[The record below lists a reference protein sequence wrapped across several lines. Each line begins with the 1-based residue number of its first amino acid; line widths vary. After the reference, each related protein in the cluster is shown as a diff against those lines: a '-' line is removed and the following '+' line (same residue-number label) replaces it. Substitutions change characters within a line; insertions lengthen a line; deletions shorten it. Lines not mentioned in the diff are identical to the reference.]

1 MWFELLGKPPGCRK
15 AAGGRWGGGVT
26 AKGKHQ
32 VEFIFPFYFM
42 NIKKVRFP
50 RRDFFVNVNENAK
63 FEKQSVKKKV
73 ITMKTEFVDI
83 LTK

>member
-1 MWFELLGKPPGCRK
+1 
-15 AAGGRWGGGVT
+15 
-26 AKGKHQ
+26 
-32 VEFIFPFYFM
+32 M
-42 NIKKVRFP
+42 NINNVRSP

>member
-1 MWFELLGKPPGCRK
+1 
-15 AAGGRWGGGVT
+15 
-26 AKGKHQ
+26 
-32 VEFIFPFYFM
+32 M
-42 NIKKVRFP
+42 NINKVRFP

-83 LTK
+83 LTKWSLSLIDFKVNGKIQNL